1 MMSRWKAKH
10 DKEHYYKLAKKQNYR
25 SRASYKLKQLDKK
38 YKLLKPDYNVVD
50 LGAAPGGWSQVVAEV
65 IGEEGKGQIIS
76 VDLEYIKPIDH
87 EAYTGVKGDFT
98 TPEIQEM
105 IMEIIDGKA
114 DVILSD
120 ASPKLTGI
128 KDIDNFRAYDLA
140 MAVITISNNILKNNG
155 NLIMKAFQGE
165 AYQDLIKTLK
175 QQFKTVKT
183 TKPNSSRKRSA
194 EMYVIARGFKGS
206 NKN

>member
-1 MMSRWKAKH
+1 MSKWKAKH

-50 LGAAPGGWSQVVAEV
+50 LGAAPGGWSQVVCDV
-65 IGEEGKGQIIS
+65 IGEEGTGIVVA

-87 EAYTGVKGDFT
+87 EAFIAVKGDFT
-98 TPEIQEM
+98 TEEVQNTIT
-105 IMEIIDGKA
+105 EIIDGKA

-120 ASPKLTGI
+120 ASPKLCGI
-128 KDIDNFRAYDLA
+128 KDIDNFRSYDLA
-140 MAVITISNNILKNNG
+140 TAVLNISDNILKKDG

-165 AYQDLIKTLK
+165 AYQELINKLK
-175 QQFKTVKT
+175 KKFRTVKT
-183 TKPNSSRKRSA
+183 TKPNSSRKRSS
-194 EMYVIARGFKGS
+194 EMYVIARGFKGP
-206 NKN
+206 KK